1 MNGTLEIYTNRE
13 WMILPSFVHGILPT
27 VIYNSQNHSMLGIDR
42 EKKSPMAI
50 GANGRDI
57 FREYEVTDDGK
68 TYPMYDGWT
77 GTDFLKDLKQPFV
90 NVIPIDGPIT
100 RDGGACSYG
109 SKDIRDWVMKASDN
123 PYCQNHLFVVNTPG
137 GSAWA
142 KNDFEQARDYA
153 HDRGLRLL
161 MLIDGSCY
169 SAGEYL
175 ASLCDEVYVV
185 NLNDGLGCV
194 GVMASF
200 FTMKNGS
207 KNQFT
212 DETYR
217 EYYATKSVNKNKEI
231 RDIAENNDAT
241 LLIKELDELE
251 AEFRADMKKAFPT
264 ATDEHLDGRTFKA
277 KEVMGILCDG
287 QMLLGDA
294 INRAFDLASGKVKPI
309 ERTAGRKMGK
319 RMKAGKAEPMQQA
332 FAHAQQTADQID
344 NILSTQINNINMK
357 EKFPK
362 IFALLGVEAMECKE
376 DGTFFNASLLE
387 TLEGKIGEME
397 QANADA
403 KALAEQL
410 TNEKNELTA
419 KVESLTTEHA
429 AAIEQLNADH
439 AQAIDTLK
447 AEHQTKV
454 DELNAL
460 VEDKQNALAALEQ
473 EKADLQA
480 DVNAKAEN
488 IETLTT
494 ELNGAKAAVETAQ
507 QTLAERDQTIS
518 DLNAQ
523 IAELENTPGAAPQ
536 AGAAPQTNGQG
547 AQAPTVGVGQYV
559 YDPNLSYK
567 ENMKR
572 KDAFEQGK

>member
-1 MNGTLEIYTNRE
+1 MNGLFEILSNKE
-13 WMILPSFVHGILPT
+13 WMIQQEFLHSILPT
-27 VIYNSQNHSMLGIDR
+27 LQYNITNHATLGIER
-42 EKKSPMAI
+42 EKKSPMAVNAA
-50 GANGRDI
+50 GHDI

-264 ATDEHLDGRTFKA
+264 ATDKHLDGRTFKA

-319 RMKAGKAEPMQQA
+319 RMKAGQAEPMQQA

-344 NILSTQINNINMK
+344 NILSTQLNTINMK
-357 EKFPK
+357 EKFPQ

-376 DGTFFNASLLE
+376 DGTFFNISLLE
-387 TLEGKIGEME
+387 TLESKIGEM
-397 QANADA
+397 QQTNADA
-403 KALAEQL
+403 KALAEQM
-410 TNEKNELTA
+410 TNEKNDLTA
-419 KVESLTTEHA
+419 QVETLKTE
-429 AAIEQLNADH
+429 H
-439 AQAIDTLK
+439 AQAIETLK

-454 DELNAL
+454 DELNSTI
-460 VEDKQNALAALEQ
+460 EEKQNAIAALKQ
-473 EKADLQA
+473 EKADLQGE
-480 DVNAKAEN
+480 VNAKAEQM
-488 IETLTT
+488 ETLTAD
-494 ELNGAKAAVETAQ
+494 LNGSKSALETAQ
-507 QTLAERDQTIS
+507 NTIAERDQQIS
-518 DLNAQ
+518 DLNTQ
-523 IAELENTPGAAPQ
+523 IAELQNNPGAEPA
-536 AGAAPQTNGQG
+536 AGAAPADNGQG
-547 AQAPTVGVGQYV
+547 AQAATVGVGRYV
-559 YDPNLSYK
+559 YDNSKSYD
-567 ENMKR
+567 ENMRLKTE
-572 KDAFEQGK
+572 FEKGK